1 MFSFCSPP
9 GDPYAKL
16 ALMRHPLREIDPNGP
31 DWPALAKRAPPPM
44 DHRIGGRKPSQYSD
58 AVARIILARIENGET
73 VAQLLAD
80 PAMPCRRTL
89 YDWINDN
96 PRFGAAWNQMRRDQ
110 AYMRRAKVAQ
120 REQGARKWAAI
131 RARVEG
137 RRPLRKTGRKST
149 YKAERGRAVCALI
162 AQGHTLRQAAREA
175 GLSGVPILYRWL
187 RNHPRFRAV
196 YIAACEEREDR
207 LAFDADMLADSVNGG
222 NFHRIKR
229 EVERLEGRIGALRP
243 DVWRWD

>member
-1 MFSFCSPP
+1 M
-9 GDPYAKL
+9 L
-16 ALMRHPLREIDPNGP
+16 HPLRETNPSGP
-31 DWPALAKRAPPPM
+31 SWPPPAARETPPPM
-44 DHRIGGRKPSQYSD
+44 NRRIGGRKPSQYSD
-58 AVARIILARIENGET
+58 AMARIILARIENGET
-73 VAQLLAD
+73 VAQFLAD
-80 PAMPCRRTL
+80 PAMPCKRTL
-89 YDWINDN
+89 YDWIKDN
-96 PRFGAAWNQMRRDQ
+96 PRFGAAWNQMRRDR
-110 AYMRRAKVAQ
+110 AYLRRATVA
-120 REQGARKWAAI
+120 RLAEGVRRWEAIHARA
-131 RARVEG
+131 EG
-137 RRPLRKTGRKST
+137 RRPRRKAGRKST

-222 NFHRIKR
+222 SFYRIKR